1 MKKCSNCGA
10 SNTDD
15 AEFCADCGEKIVN
28 LETLKTSSGGRGPIG
43 GFVLGLLSLGA
54 WFIPL
59 VGYPVTICGIIFSAR
74 GIRSANKNLMV
85 IGLILSIVGL
95 IATIVNSILG
105 VLLQMGA
112 I

>member
-1 MKKCSNCGA
+1 MKKCLNCGA

-28 LETLKTSSGGRGPIG
+28 LESLKASSGGRGPIG

-59 VGYPVTICGIIFSAR
+59 VGYPVTICGIIFCSK
-74 GIRSANKNLMV
+74 GIKSANKNLMV
-85 IGLILSIVGL
+85 IGLILSIAGL
-95 IATIVNSILG
+95 IATLCNSILG
-105 VLLQMGA
+105 VLMQMGY